1 MKKILILDDGVLG
14 KLLAKKI
21 GGDLGF
27 EADCA
32 SSYAEFTELLSEP
45 YLLCFVHLPLNEASN
60 DDVIALLNAKNI
72 PIAVFSDDLGIKDA
86 LKQSEIIAFLKK
98 DEPEC
103 VERMIALA
111 KSLAKCENTK
121 LILAM
126 SKLPER
132 NELKKW
138 LQTRRFNVLASAH
151 GEEALNYLADNAD
164 TKLIICDAK
173 MPVIDGISLMSEVRE
188 MGLNIDF
195 IVLGEKDDDLEAQF
209 LALGASEFITK
220 PFNKALFNARF
231 ERYLQTKERENLTQ
245 IFADFEPRTGAKTN
259 LALKNEFED
268 YRHENSGEEFAFALM
283 KIDDLQGVKDEFGV
297 DVSEVLVKAVVKSA
311 LNELKGRDIVAH
323 ASFEKICLLIKG
335 VDKASAVQILEK
347 IAQNIAS
354 CGVLFNL
361 DEVFISVG
369 IGCVLTKCGESYNE
383 LYKKADDALKNAQ
396 NTGKGR
402 IECI

>member
-283 KIDDLQGVKDEFGV
+283 KIDDLQGIKDEFGV

-311 LNELKGRDIVAH
+311 LNELKGHDIVAH

-335 VDKASAVQILEK
+335 VYKASAVQILEK

-369 IGCVLTKCGESYNE
+369 IGCALAKCGESYNE